1 MTRGT
6 GTGTCKIQDM
16 LHGHKKDDEHA
27 HATPATATTTNV
39 GTAEAGYSDPA
50 TTHHEEGKEKKG
62 FLGLGGHKKEGE
74 EGKKHGFMGMG
85 GGSSSSSSSDEE
97 REGAAERNRL
107 RREKRAQRTAGKTAA
122 GTVPVEGTGEKKHGF
137 FG

>member
-1 MTRGT
+1 MD
-6 GTGTCKIQDM
+6 KIKDM

-62 FLGLGGHKKEGE
+62 FLGLGGHKKVLSLHISFIMYSTFAIVDGSDMDYSLSIMCTPT
-74 EGKKHGFMGMG
+74 FMLFFNGLN
-85 GGSSSSSSSDEE
+85 SDAMS
-97 REGAAERNRL
+97 RI
-107 RREKRAQRTAGKTAA
+107 
-122 GTVPVEGTGEKKHGF
+122 PWF
-137 FG
+137 